1 MKLRYLYSIMCIF
14 SLLALPGCREE
25 EAVQTSEGI
34 RTVTVNLGIAMSRAE
49 GHDVI
54 AQGEA
59 DDMSIWIYDQDG
71 KSLQYKKVDNPK
83 FTGVDIAGN
92 PIETV
97 TMDFDITDVEKLQFR
112 ILMNTDNINIAYN
125 DASLT
130 LDATTSMEEIDG
142 ATFTLGT
149 TALES
154 DNKVP
159 MYGKEKDEVIIS
171 NKRDYNVEIEVK
183 RAVSKLELFFTK
195 ESENSD
201 LAITGI
207 TLKNIPDKGFLARE
221 ATTDD
226 ALTYS
231 TEDIPLFTG
240 SENIDKYLSEDIFGD
255 FSTKPENF
263 KSITLS
269 QSYLLENPYNTEWS
283 NNGKTDYEGLPQG
296 EEEVENAY
304 VATVSYTL
312 NSKVETRS
320 FVLPEVKRNIWNK
333 IFVRVNDNGELIIQY
348 KALPWD
354 KVESSIGYAPQHV
367 NTSSNPFADEASYND
382 FINGSNYVLFPLTNY
397 EDYNT
402 TQSLFNYL
410 YTNPQKGDNEA
421 RLCIL
426 TRPTYDES
434 TYEKDKDKHMSL
446 KTGSAGARYLF
457 MLTGP
462 EGATWE
468 AHLDDPDGNF
478 EFSTS
483 VNDDDFADCTDK
495 DFSKEVRM
503 ATHGIARKQPYIIQ
517 IIATH
522 LYTGYQEG
530 MDGTISESDK
540 DNDEFKNAY
549 ANLGLKEDEEKWK
562 PYFEDRKYLT
572 DWGKDKW
579 DNKKVVEANFY
590 ITVKLTDGSEY
601 KLTINPSFEGSSIAN
616 KYFPFKE
623 KRRFAGTDTD
633 IWIRHLRAQYG
644 WRNLECLARD
654 LKEDIIEEGQD
665 EAESWNKAD
674 WWTVNPYW
682 NSEHVESVW
691 KK

>member
-14 SLLALPGCREE
+14 SLLVLSGCREE
-25 EAVQTSEGI
+25 EAVQTSEGT
-34 RTVTVNLGIAMSRAE
+34 RTVTVNLGIAMSRVTDIGDGTPEEMQVWIFESGTNNCLAYIPNNSPAFSGSDILGELVNTDEYKIELDNNITALDFYVVLNGSNGE
-49 GHDVI
+49 GINLDNESTPDEIKAASFTALNGVT
-54 AQGEA
+54 
-59 DDMSIWIYDQDG
+59 
-71 KSLQYKKVDNPK
+71 VDNEVPAYGCWTDFSVADHKNSYTLPK
-83 FTGVDIAGN
+83 
-92 PIETV
+92 PIEV
-97 TMDFDITDVEKLQFR
+97 T
-112 ILMNTDNINIAYN
+112 
-125 DASLT
+125 
-130 LDATTSMEEIDG
+130 
-142 ATFTLGT
+142 
-149 TALES
+149 
-154 DNKVP
+154 
-159 MYGKEKDEVIIS
+159 
-171 NKRDYNVEIEVK
+171 

-201 LAITGI
+201 LAINKI
-207 TLKNIPDKGFLARE
+207 TLKNIPDKGFLARK

-226 ALTYS
+226 ALTYL
-231 TEDIPLFTG
+231 TGDMTLFTG
-240 SENIDKYLSEDIFGD
+240 SENIDKYLSKDIFGE
-255 FSTKPENF
+255 FSTEPENF

-269 QSYLLENPYNTEWS
+269 QPYLLENPYNTEWS
-283 NNGKTDYEGLPQG
+283 DNGNTDYEFPQP
-296 EEEVENAY
+296 EEADEKAY

-312 NSKVETRS
+312 NSKAETRS

-348 KALPWD
+348 KALPWEL
-354 KVESSIGYAPQHV
+354 VESSIGYAPQHV
-367 NTSSNPFADEASYND
+367 NTSSNPFIDADSYNE
-382 FINGSNYVLFPLTNY
+382 FVNGNNYVLFPLTNY

-421 RLCIL
+421 RLCII

-434 TYEKDKDKHMSL
+434 TYEDDKDKHMSL

-522 LYTGYQEG
+522 LYTGYKEG

-562 PYFEDRKYLT
+562 EYFDYKYLT

-601 KLTINPSFEGSSIAN
+601 KLTINPSFEGSNIDN

-654 LKEDIIEEGQD
+654 LKEDIID
-665 EAESWNKAD
+665 EDGNEPEAWNKAD

>member
-14 SLLALPGCREE
+14 SLLALSGCREE
-25 EAVQTSEGI
+25 EAVQTSEGT
-34 RTVTVNLGIAMSRAE
+34 RTVTINLGIAMSRAE
-49 GHDVI
+49 EDDVI

-112 ILMNTDNINIAYN
+112 VLMNTDNINIAYN
-125 DASLT
+125 NTSLT
-130 LDATTSMEEIDG
+130 LDATTSMEAIDG

-171 NKRDYNVEIEVK
+171 NKRDYNVEIEVE

-195 ESENSD
+195 ESEKSD
-201 LAITGI
+201 LAITEI
-207 TLKNIPDKGFLARE
+207 TLKNIPDKGFLAKE

-231 TEDIPLFTG
+231 TQDITLFTG

-263 KSITLS
+263 TSITLS
-269 QSYLLENPYNTEWS
+269 QPYLLENPYNTVWS
-283 NNGKTDYEGLPQG
+283 DNGKTDYEFPQP
-296 EEEVENAY
+296 EEADEKAY
-304 VATVSYTL
+304 VVTVSYTL
-312 NSKVETRS
+312 NNTAETRS

-354 KVESSIGYAPQHV
+354 KVVSSIGYAPQHV
-367 NTSSNPFADEASYND
+367 NTSSNPFADKASYD
-382 FINGSNYVLFPLTNY
+382 EFIKGNNYVLFPIETYKDDRTN
-397 EDYNT
+397 
-402 TQSLFNYL
+402 TQELFSYI
-410 YTNPQKGDNEA
+410 YQNPQAGDNEA
-421 RLCIL
+421 RLCII
-426 TRPTYDES
+426 TRPTYDEAID
-434 TYEKDKDKHMSL
+434 DKEHWAL
-446 KTGSAGARYLF
+446 KAGSAGARYMF

-468 AHLDDPDGNF
+468 AHLTNEEDFSFSTTEEDDFKGSEYESDGNINK
-478 EFSTS
+478 
-483 VNDDDFADCTDK
+483 V
-495 DFSKEVRM
+495 
-503 ATHGIARKQPYIIQ
+503 THGIARQKPYIIQ
-517 IIATH
+517 IIANH
-522 LYTGYQEG
+522 LYTGYDPG
-530 MDGTISESDK
+530 MDGSSTIDGF
-540 DNDEFKNAY
+540 DNDGYDQYENYSEAQW
-549 ANLGLKEDEEKWK
+549 EEL
-562 PYFEDRKYLT
+562 FEDTYLT
-572 DWGKDKW
+572 DWGREHQ
-579 DNKKVVEANFY
+579 NEVVETDFY

-601 KLTINPSFEGSSIAN
+601 KLTINPSFKDNSDIKNE
-616 KYFPFKE
+616 KFPFLD

-654 LKEDIIEEGQD
+654 LKENINDDPD
-665 EAESWNKAD
+665 EPWNKAYE
-674 WWTVNPYW
+674 WTVNPYW
-682 NSEHVESVW
+682 NPEHDEDVW
-691 KK
+691 K